1 MRRLFTCLEKPA
13 TIAILVFSAIAAMP
27 KTLKADEMPIF
38 GEINGITCKG
48 AGDSAFPGFA
58 VSSFSFGD
66 SLATAAATSGSGA
79 GAGKPS
85 FQDISVV
92 KKLDDCTPLLFEAVA
107 KGSHLSSA
115 TLTVVQK
122 GNKTPVLLIQL
133 SDVTVTSDKF
143 TEGAAR
149 ELDEVITLS
158 YRKITI
164 THVPSGNKVSIDIAT
179 LTAL

>member
-1 MRRLFTCLEKPA
+1 MRLQSNGLTKPA
-13 TIAILVFSAIAAMP
+13 AIGILVFSALAVMP
-27 KTLKADEMPIF
+27 KSLRADEKPIF
-38 GEINGITCKG
+38 GDISGISCKG

-66 SLATAAATSGSGA
+66 SVAIAASTGSGG
-79 GAGKPS
+79 GAGKPM

-92 KKLDDCTPLLFEAVA
+92 KGLDDCTPLLFEAVA
-107 KGSHLSSA
+107 KGSHLTSA